1 MSTRKEVAE
10 RAGVSQAVVSY
21 VINNS
26 NYVSAEKRAAVL
38 DAIRELDYH
47 PNFIAKS
54 LRQRKTNHFAVLA
67 KDLRN
72 EMSVSL
78 IYYLEKAA
86 YSAGYFTSVT
96 SIDTPMKATNYL
108 STLMGRSYD
117 GILLISNIY
126 SEEQINKLA
135 ESGFPIVLFQYR
147 FYSNLNPG
155 VSAFVPQMFEAAE
168 QAVGYLIEE
177 RGHKM
182 IGYLTD
188 GDPEAISEGGP
199 WGQGFRANGYLSAL
213 EHHGVPVPE
222 DWIYFLESQPKYRSI
237 RDGICKMI
245 QRFKELAPDQRPT
258 AFFCGTDS
266 IAATLIVELQCNGF
280 SVPGNVEVIG
290 FGDTYSST
298 ITNPAITTI
307 GIDYEQAAESILNML
322 ICKAAGENVPSQT
335 LPLKLIKRQSA

>member
-38 DAIRELDYH
+38 EAIRELDYH
-47 PNFIAKS
+47 PNYIAKS

-86 YSAGYFTSVT
+86 YSLGYFTSVT
-96 SIDTPMKATNYL
+96 SIDTPQKATNYL

-126 SEEQINKLA
+126 SEDQINKLA
-135 ESGFPIVLFQYR
+135 ESGFPVVLFQYR
-147 FYSNLNPG
+147 FYNNLNPG
-155 VSAFVPQMFEAAE
+155 VSTFVPQMFEAAE
-168 QAVGYLIEE
+168 QAVSYLIDE

-188 GDPEAISEGGP
+188 GDPEAIMEGGP

-213 EHHGVPVPE
+213 KHHNIPIPE
-222 DWIYFLESQPKYRSI
+222 DWIYFLEMQTKYSSI
-237 RDGICKMI
+237 RNGICMMI
-245 QRFKELAPDQRPT
+245 ERFKKLPPDQRPT

-266 IAATLIVELQCNGF
+266 IAAQLIVELEYNGF
-280 SVPGNVEVIG
+280 SIPGDVEVIG
-290 FGDTYSST
+290 FGNTYSST
-298 ITNPAITTI
+298 ICTPAITTI
-307 GIDYEQAAESILNML
+307 GIDYEQAADSILNML
-322 ICKAAGENVPSQT
+322 IRKSAGEITSSQSLT
-335 LPLKLIKRQSA
+335 LKFIKRQSA